1 MAYYDK
7 YGVEFLDNRK
17 RTLVRC
23 PQNYK
28 GKYTIP
34 NEIVTIE
41 NWAFKGC
48 VEISEVVIP
57 NGVTNIGRE
66 AFLGCNGITSIEL
79 PDTIKYIGYY
89 AFGGCKLHS
98 VRIPKNVTW
107 IGHHAFGDTG
117 TLDTVIW
124 DAEHCS
130 GMECTQFDI
139 ISPFAKPEK
148 IMSFSFGED
157 VKYVPEAIC
166 AQMTSLK
173 SIVCQEG
180 VIDIGPDAFKYCFG
194 LKAVSLPN
202 SVSHINESSFAR
214 CDNLQKI
221 IVPKGQKERFARMD
235 GLKSLVDKIVEC
247 EDTDSSAPKRSW
259 EDCEQ
264 LWREKYAEY
273 AKQESE
279 FARLIIPLLE
289 RNAEPSTMPPVGI
302 CLTAEEYVRFKAE
315 GRDFK
320 RIHAWC
326 WSGHDIHERMRLHL
340 NPVNI
345 QHEYCV
351 GVKTPRKGLY
361 KVIEK
366 HDAMLRCYYLGK
378 EVRNDQNELDFLEET
393 VEINSNPLFNY
404 NSIGPKDYSIEV
416 GDIIR
421 VDDNRLVSSPRFNS
435 KTYAITWS
443 FGNVKA
449 KKPSVVDDDY
459 DDYDSH
465 VDYSKACYDQYG
477 GYNGFDD
484 DTINSAF
491 EGDPEATWNVD

>member
-1 MAYYDK
+1 MAYFDK
-7 YGVEFLDNRK
+7 YGVEFSDDRK
-17 RTLVRC
+17 TLVKC
-23 PQNYK
+23 PQD
-28 GKYTIP
+28 
-34 NEIVTIE
+34 
-41 NWAFKGC
+41 FKG
-48 VEISEVVIP
+48 EYVIP
-57 NGVTNIGRE
+57 DGIEIIGND
-66 AFLGCNGITSIEL
+66 AFGQCNGI
-79 PDTIKYIGYY
+79 
-89 AFGGCKLHS
+89 
-98 VRIPKNVTW
+98 
-107 IGHHAFGDTG
+107 
-117 TLDTVIW
+117 
-124 DAEHCS
+124 S
-130 GMECTQFDI
+130 GVEM
-139 ISPFAKPEK
+139 
-148 IMSFSFGED
+148 
-157 VKYVPEAIC
+157 
-166 AQMTSLK
+166 
-173 SIVCQEG
+173 
-180 VIDIGPDAFKYCFG
+180 
-194 LKAVSLPN
+194 PN
-202 SVSHINESSFAR
+202 SVIYIESLAFSQCPNMEYVILSNNLRTIGSSAFYDCGYLCCIVLPRSITSIGLAAFAG
-214 CDNLQKI
+214 CTGLQEI
-221 IVPKGQKERFARMD
+221 YVQVGQKERFSKMD
-235 GLKSLVDKIVEC
+235 GLKGLEAKIVERTT
-247 EDTDSSAPKRSW
+247 EERTLAKRSW

-273 AKQESE
+273 AKQETE
-279 FARLIIPLLE
+279 FAKLIFPLLE
-289 RNAEPSTMPPVGI
+289 RNLEPSKMPPIGI

-393 VEINSNPLFNY
+393 VEINSSPLFNY